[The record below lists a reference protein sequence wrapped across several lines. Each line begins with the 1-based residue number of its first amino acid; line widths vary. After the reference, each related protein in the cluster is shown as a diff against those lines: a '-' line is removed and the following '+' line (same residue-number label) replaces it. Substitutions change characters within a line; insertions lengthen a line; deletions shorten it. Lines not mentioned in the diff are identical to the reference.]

1 MSTTETGISMRR
13 PDASAAGEPGAA
25 TSSERRARQAG
36 PPGLLNKRRSTRWI
50 VAAAAVVVVVAGW
63 WLVRGGSPADGESAT
78 AFVVEARDL
87 PIVLQEKG
95 ELKAKNSVDIKCEIE
110 GRTRILFLVAE
121 GLVVAEGDLL
131 VELAS
136 DQIEEKLQA
145 ERLKE
150 TAAIAAH
157 EAAVKEYEIQL
168 DQNASDIRKGELA
181 MRIARLNLEKYE
193 QGDWTQQLQEADL
206 ELKRAEE
213 RRRRATE
220 KLEDSE
226 KLAAKNFISQL
237 DLDDDRFAAYETQI
251 ALQKAQLAKDIL
263 VKYTNPVDQEQ
274 KQSDLHE
281 AEKELE
287 RIRKSAEANA
297 AKKKANMEGKGTELD
312 YIQKQIKKDEEQLAK
327 CKIRAPSAG
336 FVVYYN
342 EGRRWGGE
350 TQIREGAEVH
360 ERQTI
365 LTIPDPAV
373 MTVVLRIHEAK
384 VDKIEVGQEVLV
396 EVEGVPGE
404 TFRGKITKIA
414 KLADSRNRWLN
425 PDLKEYETEV
435 TIDPTEIELKPG
447 ATARAQIMV
456 DHLHDVLAVPVQS
469 IFSKGGQSYVF
480 LDEGGGQGRP
490 VPVELGANNA
500 EYVEV
505 RQGLESGSSVLLAVS
520 EEMKRLIPDAAPN
533 SGEATRGHGRRQAR
547 GTKLDAAEG
556 RRHRAAAGG

>member
-1 MSTTETGISMRR
+1 LVGAFWITRSNSG
-13 PDASAAGEPGAA
+13 PGGQ
-25 TSSERRARQAG
+25 T
-36 PPGLLNKRRSTRWI
+36 
-50 VAAAAVVVVVAGW
+50 AVGFTVQP
-63 WLVRGGSPADGESAT
+63 RE
-78 AFVVEARDL
+78 L

-110 GRTRILFLVAE
+110 GRTRILSLVPE
-121 GLVVAEGDLL
+121 GSVVAEGDLL

-136 DQIEEKLQA
+136 DQIQEKLQA

-150 TAAIAAH
+150 TSADAAH

-181 MRIARLNLEKYE
+181 VRIARLNLQKYE
-193 QGDWTQQLQEADL
+193 QGDWQQQLQEAEL
-206 ELKRAEE
+206 NLKRAEE
-213 RRRRATE
+213 SRRRAVE

-251 ALQKAQLAKDIL
+251 ALQKAQLAKEIL
-263 VKYTNPVDQEQ
+263 VKYTNPVDLEQ
-274 KQSDLHE
+274 KRSDLHE

-297 AKKKANMEGKGTELD
+297 AKKKANMESKATELD
-312 YIQKQIKKDEEQLAK
+312 YIRKQIAKYEEQLAK
-327 CKIRAPSAG
+327 CEIKAPSAG

-342 EGRRWGGE
+342 EGRWWGGD

-373 MTVVLRIHEAK
+373 MTVILRIHEAK
-384 VDKIEVGQEVLV
+384 VDKIAVGQEALV
-396 EVEGVPGE
+396 EIEGVPGR
-404 TFRGKITKIA
+404 TFAGKITKIA

-425 PDLKEYETEV
+425 PDLKEYETEI
-435 TIDPTEIELKPG
+435 TLDPTDIELKPG

-456 DHLHDVLAVPVQS
+456 DNLTDVLAVPVQS
-469 IFSKGGQSYVF
+469 IYSKSGQSYVF
-480 LDEGGGQGRP
+480 LDKGRGKAQP
-490 VPVELGANNA
+490 VPVSLGASNS

-505 RQGLESGSSVLLAVS
+505 RDGLEAGSTVLLAITDD
-520 EEMKRLIPDAAPN
+520 MKRLIPDTAPNGGAAPEPPRVKHARRAGPAHGK
-533 SGEATRGHGRRQAR
+533 GEIRRAS
-547 GTKLDAAEG
+547 AAIKP
-556 RRHRAAAGG
+556 GG